1 MLMLAAI
8 YVLFIVTYAPS
19 LLVKMVNYFS
29 WRDHPICKPLNYQ
42 SDKRYKN
49 PTLHIIAYVINWA
62 TVVINPIVYVV
73 SQKKYKVREKG
84 KTYHQLYYLLCV
96 KDAIIYLRD
105 NLPTCSRKGIEPK
118 SNRVEK
124 IVSAFKMWK
133 YFK

>member
-29 WRDHPICKPLNYQ
+29 WRDHPICNPLNYQ

-73 SQKKYKVREKG
+73 SQKKYKVRKNITSIVLFALCKG
-84 KTYHQLYYLLCV
+84 RYYLPERQSTDLFQE
-96 KDAIIYLRD
+96 RD
-105 NLPTCSRKGIEPK
+105 RTEI
-118 SNRVEK
+118 
-124 IVSAFKMWK
+124 
-133 YFK
+133 